1 MIGSFT
7 IVSFLCRY
15 LLYQYSPSDPRRIDL
30 AREILRVYDVIDP
43 GLTKERGLT
52 LFEIHQGLLRTVKK
66 ALEQPISASDAM
78 LLRTK
83 LEEIIKLG
91 LSARQCLEYERED
104 TFEGF

>member
-1 MIGSFT
+1 M
-7 IVSFLCRY
+7 
-15 LLYQYSPSDPRRIDL
+15 SDPRRIDL